1 MPDQG
6 LQTFWKGAD
15 DGAVLDYHGRG
26 PYAWS
31 GPGYKRLRS
40 LRLKKKLNL
49 VLTKY
54 LVCLCVRSAGSA
66 VTGAS
71 CGGADGGCD
80 GEGVGEGVGGARGA
94 PRALKFDKILVGLG
108 DFGQTPGPSSV
119 LFGGCGCGCCVF
131 VSLLFSAHLINC
143 AQLIN

>member
-31 GPGYKRLRS
+31 GPGCKRLRS
-40 LRLKKKLNL
+40 PRLKIKKIL

-54 LVCLCVRSAGSA
+54 LVCLCERSAGSA

-71 CGGADGGCD
+71 CDGADGGGE
-80 GEGVGEGVGGARGA
+80 GEGVGEGVGGGNGLGGERGEEA
-94 PRALKFDKILVGLG
+94 VESLRRGRRNVGLCLTVWG
-108 DFGQTPGPSSV
+108 VVEGWQR
-119 LFGGCGCGCCVF
+119 F
-131 VSLLFSAHLINC
+131 VSG
-143 AQLIN
+143 